1 MRRQRRTNRAF
12 GSSPDFLIV
21 GLGNPGKKYAGT
33 RHNVGAEAV
42 QELAQRYD
50 IRLRR
55 SKELSVC
62 AEVKSEN
69 LNLVVAVPETYMNE
83 SGLAVQKL
91 MHRYNVTEPGKLVV
105 IHDELDLP
113 VGKLKIKLGGGL
125 AGHNGLKSIESH
137 IHTREFARI
146 RIGIGE
152 VKEGQKGR
160 DYVLNRPSKDE
171 MQKLSHS
178 KSLTADAIE
187 FIHAHGYPAA
197 MNKFN
202 A

>member
-1 MRRQRRTNRAF
+1 MRRQRRTKRAL
-12 GSSPDFLIV
+12 GVSPDLLIV

-42 QELAQRYD
+42 HEMVQRYGA
-50 IRLRR
+50 RLKR
-55 SKELSVC
+55 SKELAAC

-69 LNLVVAVPETYMNE
+69 LNIVLAVPETYMNE
-83 SGLAVQKL
+83 SGLPVQKL
-91 MHRYNVTEPGKLVV
+91 MHRYNVSDPNKLVV

-113 VGKLKIKLGGGL
+113 VGRVKIKTGGGL

-137 IHTREFARI
+137 IHTREFSRI
-146 RIGIGE
+146 RIGIGA

-160 DYVLNRPSKDE
+160 DYVLNRPSKE
-171 MQKLSHS
+171 EKQELLYSKL
-178 KSLTADAIE
+178 TAADAIE
-187 FIHAHGYPAA
+187 FISSHGYPAA